1 MWSKKEIKTSLS
13 FLKKNK
19 NKNND
24 CNSNYNNNF
33 NNNCSHIN
41 NNRLNGDIY
50 DSNKHESNNSKNK
63 RNSYNHRVN
72 FTDKYH
78 HVAKSHETNTLYGN
92 NDIIVLD
99 EYNPDYVFNK
109 VDNDYINEYIK
120 DSSINF
126 LKQLNYTNDSIQ
138 IMKVIKITHSL
149 ES

>member
-1 MWSKKEIKTSLS
+1 MCDYCGQRNHLRPHCP
-13 FLKKNK
+13 FLK

-24 CNSNYNNNF
+24 FDSNYNNNF
-33 NNNCSHIN
+33 NKNCSHIN
-41 NNRLNGDIY
+41 NNRPNGDIY

-78 HVAKSHETNTLYGN
+78 HVDKSHETNTLYGN

-126 LKQLNYTNDSIQ
+126 LKQLNYTND
-138 IMKVIKITHSL
+138 
-149 ES
+149 

>member
-1 MWSKKEIKTSLS
+1 MCDYCGKRKHLRPHCP
-13 FLKKNK
+13 FLKNK

-33 NNNCSHIN
+33 NKNCSHIN

-50 DSNKHESNNSKNK
+50 DSNKHETNNSKNK
-63 RNSYNHRVN
+63 RKSYIHRVN

-109 VDNDYINEYIK
+109 VDNDLINEYIK
-120 DSSINF
+120 NSSINF
-126 LKQLNYTNDSIQ
+126 KKN
-138 IMKVIKITHSL
+138 
-149 ES
+149 